1 MGIMEKQYDFLV
13 IGSGLGGLSYALKV
27 AEHGRVCL
35 ITKSELEE
43 TNTRYA
49 QGGIAAVT
57 YEPDSLEKHV
67 EDTLVA
73 GDYLCNKEVVKMVVE
88 EGPAQIRELIQWGT
102 NFDKQS
108 SGKYDLARE
117 GGHSEHRILHHKD
130 NTGQEIQRALSAQ
143 VRQHPQIELL
153 ENHFAVDLIT
163 QHHLGKLVKRHMTD
177 VECYGAY
184 VLNLEN
190 EQVIRILSKTTL
202 LASGG
207 AGHLYSTTTN
217 PPIATGDGVAM
228 VYRAKGIIENME
240 FVQFHPTSLYNP
252 GETPSYLITEAMRG
266 FGGVLKNQLGEKFM
280 DKYDERGSL
289 APRDIVARAID
300 NEMKIHGH
308 DFVYLD
314 ATHLEETALKEHFPN
329 ISEKCQ
335 SVGIDIAKD
344 KIPVVP
350 AAHYI
355 CGGIKVDMDAQT
367 WIKRLYAVGEVSST
381 GLHGANRLASNSL
394 VEAIVFA
401 DRAAR
406 HAVDNAPDYDL
417 LGHIP
422 DWDDTGTTH
431 PEEMVLITQ
440 NLKEVKQIMTNY
452 VGIVRSDLRLERAV
466 VRLEIIYRETEDL
479 YKKSKL
485 SLRICQ
491 LRNLINVGYLV
502 IKMAQARKESRGLHY
517 NLDYPLS
524 QNPPSTVGRKSP

>member
-1 MGIMEKQYDFLV
+1 MELKYDFLV
-13 IGSGLGGLSYALKV
+13 IGTGLGGLSFALK
-27 AEHGRVCL
+27 AAAHGKVCL
-35 ITKSELEE
+35 ITKAELEE

-57 YEPDSLEKHV
+57 YEPDSYSKHV

-73 GDYLCNKEVVKMVVE
+73 GDHLCNEEVVKMVVKE
-88 EGPAQIRELIQWGT
+88 APDQIRELIQWGT

-130 NTGQEIQRALSAQ
+130 NTGQEIQRALSVQ
-143 VRQHPQIELL
+143 IRKHPNIDLL
-153 ENHFAVDLIT
+153 EKHFAVDLIT
-163 QHHLGKLVKRHMTD
+163 QHHLGKLVKRHLTD
-177 VECYGAY
+177 IECYGAY
-184 VLNLEN
+184 VLDLKTEK
-190 EQVIRILSKTTL
+190 VLKILSKTTL
-202 LASGG
+202 IASGG

-252 GETPSYLITEAMRG
+252 GETPSFLITEAMRG
-266 FGGVLKNQLGEKFM
+266 YGGILRNQLGEKFM
-280 DKYDERGSL
+280 NKYDTRGSL
-289 APRDIVARAID
+289 APRDVVARAID
-300 NEMKIHGH
+300 NEMKILGH

-314 ATHLEETALKEHFPN
+314 NTHLSEKELKEHFPN
-329 ISEKCQ
+329 ITEKCA
-335 SVGIDIAKD
+335 SVGIDIARD
-344 KIPVVP
+344 RIPVVP

-355 CGGIKVDMDAQT
+355 CGGVKVDMDGQT

-394 VEAIVFA
+394 IEAIVYA
-401 DRAAR
+401 NRAAM
-406 HAVDNAPDYDL
+406 HAVHHVPGYEFAEQ
-417 LGHIP
+417 IP

-452 VGIVRSDLRLERAV
+452 VGIVRSDLRLERAT
-466 VRLEIIYRETEDL
+466 VRLEIIYRETEEL
-479 YKKSKL
+479 YRKSKV

-517 NLDYPLS
+517 NLDYP
-524 QNPPSTVGRKSP
+524 KSLDIKQD

>member
-1 MGIMEKQYDFLV
+1 MDKKYDFLV

-27 AEHGRVCL
+27 AEHGSVCL
-35 ITKSELEE
+35 ITKSQLEE

-49 QGGIAAVT
+49 QGGIAAVI
-57 YEPDSLEKHV
+57 YEPDSYEKHV
-67 EDTLVA
+67 EDTLIA
-73 GDYLCNKEVVKMVVE
+73 GDHICNEKVVKMVVKE
-88 EGPAQIRELIQWGT
+88 APAQIQELIQWGT
-102 NFDKQS
+102 NFDKSS

-130 NTGQEIQRALSAQ
+130 NTGEEIQRALSHQ
-143 VRQHPQIELL
+143 IRNHPQIDVL

-163 QHHLGKLVKRHMTD
+163 QHHMGKLVKRHMD
-177 VECYGAY
+177 NIECYGAY
-184 VLNLEN
+184 VLNLDSGE
-190 EQVIRILSKTTL
+190 IITILSKTTL
-202 LASGG
+202 VASGG

-252 GETPSYLITEAMRG
+252 GESPSYLITEAMRG
-266 FGGVLKNQLGEKFM
+266 YGGILKNQLGEEFM
-280 DKYDERGSL
+280 NKYDERGSL

-314 ATHLEETALKEHFPN
+314 VTHLEEEALKMHFPN
-329 ISEKCQ
+329 ITQKCM
-335 SVGIDIAKD
+335 SIGIDISKD
-344 KIPVVP
+344 MIPVVP
-350 AAHYI
+350 AAHYM
-355 CGGIKVDMDAQT
+355 CGGIKVDMDGQT
-367 WIKRLYAVGEVSST
+367 GIKRLYAVGEVSST

-394 VEAIVFA
+394 IEAIVYA
-401 DRAAR
+401 NRAAR
-406 HAVDNAPDYDL
+406 HAVSESQVLSFAER
-417 LGHIP
+417 IP
-422 DWDDTGTTH
+422 DWDDSGTTH
-431 PEEMVLITQ
+431 PEEMILITQ
-440 NLKEVKQIMTNY
+440 NLKEVKQIMSNY

-479 YKKSKL
+479 YKKSRL

-517 NLDYPLS
+517 NLDYP
-524 QNPPSTVGRKSP
+524 KSMEIS

>member
-1 MGIMEKQYDFLV
+1 MEKKYDYLV
-13 IGSGLGGLSYALKV
+13 IGSGLGGLSFALKV
-27 AEHGRVCL
+27 AEHGSVCV

-57 YEPDSLEKHV
+57 YKPDSSEKHV

-73 GDYLCNKEVVKMVVE
+73 GDHLCNEEVVKMVVE
-88 EGPAQIRELIQWGT
+88 EGPAQISELIKWGT
-102 NFDKQS
+102 KFDKES
-108 SGKYDLARE
+108 DGKYDLARE

-130 NTGQEIQRALSAQ
+130 NTGEEIQRALSRK
-143 VRQHPQIELL
+143 VRNHPSIDLL
-153 ENHFAVDLIT
+153 EKYFAVDLIT
-163 QHHLGKLVKRHMTD
+163 QHHLGKMVKRHLTD
-177 VECYGAY
+177 IECYGAY
-184 VLNLEN
+184 VLNLET
-190 EQVIRILSKTTL
+190 EEVFRILSKTTL

-217 PPIATGDGVAM
+217 PPIATGDGIAM

-240 FVQFHPTSLYNP
+240 FVQFHPTSLFNP
-252 GETPSYLITEAMRG
+252 GETPSFLITEAMRG
-266 FGGVLKNQLGEKFM
+266 YGGILKNQLGEKFM
-280 DKYDERGSL
+280 NKYDERGSL

-314 ATHLEETALKEHFPN
+314 VTHKEEKALKKHFPN
-329 ISEKCQ
+329 ITEKCQ
-335 SVGIDIAKD
+335 SLGINIAKD
-344 KIPVVP
+344 MIPVVP

-355 CGGIKVDMDAQT
+355 CGGIKVDMDGQT

-394 VEAIVFA
+394 IEAIVYA
-401 DRAAR
+401 DRASR
-406 HAVDNAPDYDL
+406 HAVAHSGTYEYADR
-417 LGHIP
+417 IP
-422 DWDDTGTTH
+422 AWDDSGTTH

-440 NLKEVKQIMTNY
+440 NLKEVKQIMMNY

-466 VRLEIIYRETEDL
+466 VRLEIIYRETEEL
-479 YKKSKL
+479 YRKSRL

-517 NLDYPLS
+517 NLDYPRRSIDLF
-524 QNPPSTVGRKSP
+524 

>member
-1 MGIMEKQYDFLV
+1 MELKYDFLV
-13 IGSGLGGLSYALKV
+13 IGSGLGGLSFALKA
-27 AEHGRVCL
+27 AEHGTVCL
-35 ITKSELEE
+35 ITKAEMEE

-57 YEPDSLEKHV
+57 YEPDSYDKHV

-73 GDYLCNKEVVKMVVE
+73 GDHLCNEEVVKMVVKE
-88 EGPAQIRELIQWGT
+88 APEQIQELIQWGT
-102 NFDKQS
+102 KFDKQS

-130 NTGQEIQRALSAQ
+130 NTGQEIQRALSVQ
-143 VRQHPQIELL
+143 VRKHPNIQLL

-163 QHHLGKLVKRHMTD
+163 QHHLGKLVKRHLTD
-177 VECYGAY
+177 IECYGAY
-184 VLNLEN
+184 VLDLKTSE
-190 EQVIRILSKTTL
+190 VLRILSKNTL

-207 AGHLYSTTTN
+207 AGNLYSTTTN
-217 PPIATGDGVAM
+217 PIIATGDGVAM

-252 GETPSYLITEAMRG
+252 GESPSFLITEAMRG
-266 FGGVLKNQLGEKFM
+266 YGGILRNQLGEKFM
-280 DKYDERGSL
+280 NKYDSRGSL
-289 APRDIVARAID
+289 APRDVVARAID
-300 NEMKIHGH
+300 NEMKVHGH

-314 ATHLEETALKEHFPN
+314 ATHLNEHALKEHFPN
-329 ISEKCQ
+329 INEKCN
-335 SVGIDIAKD
+335 SLGIDISKD
-344 KIPVVP
+344 LIPVVP

-355 CGGIKVDMDAQT
+355 CGGVKVDMDGQT

-394 VEAIVFA
+394 IEAIVYA

-406 HAVDNAPDYDL
+406 HAAKQLPDYKFADN
-417 LGHIP
+417 IP
-422 DWDDTGTTH
+422 GWDDSGTTH

-452 VGIVRSDLRLERAV
+452 VGIVRSDLRLERAT
-466 VRLEIIYRETEDL
+466 VRLEIIYRETEEL
-479 YKKSKL
+479 YKKSKV

-517 NLDYPLS
+517 NLDYPR
-524 QNPPSTVGRKSP
+524 PKEKD